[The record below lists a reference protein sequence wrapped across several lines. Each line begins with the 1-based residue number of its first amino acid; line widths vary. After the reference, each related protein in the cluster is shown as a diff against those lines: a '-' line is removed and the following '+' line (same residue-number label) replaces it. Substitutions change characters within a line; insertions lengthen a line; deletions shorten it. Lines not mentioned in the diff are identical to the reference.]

1 MSAPRDPAW
10 VVAAARF
17 YDACLWLYPRALR
30 DAHGDEMRQ
39 AFRDRCREVARGRR
53 SGLQFAVEL
62 APDLSGSATRAQLD
76 AGRGNDARVI
86 PGLLILV
93 GLAVALATQPLW
105 SGSAV
110 NGMKAVESIWLM
122 WREQREVSR
131 ADAVLQ
137 RLSGE
142 LVATKSPDA
151 VATAALLQQARA
163 EQERWYAGPL
173 LGEPSW
179 DANAQPHPLYFSE
192 AAADASQLAGRVAA
206 GHAQAPALAIAA
218 QACTIRGGCKVDFV
232 IGRLLAAEP
241 RNALGWMLAFKRASQ
256 RGDDAAMQ
264 AALQGAAAADY
275 YDSYKARVYALLQ
288 RQLAASGEVDAET
301 SAILAEHVTRMR
313 QVPTA
318 DWHNDLRSRCSF
330 GNWPTPPTTRWLDER
345 PRGVAVGLAATAAGP
360 RPDHPRGRARDAR
373 RGLAATG
380 GVEGWHPPRR
390 AGPRLDALDRL
401 RLGALECE
409 LGGGR
414 WRPAFVAT
422 LAASPGPVRACA
434 GRFRCVP
441 GRLRPP
447 SGNDGASLAAPC
459 ARRSCCSRP
468 EKPA

>member
-62 APDLSGSATRAQLD
+62 APDLFGSATRAQLD

-93 GLAVALATQPLW
+93 GLALALATQPLW

-163 EQERWYAGPL
+163 EQVRWYAAPL

-179 DANAQPHPLYFSE
+179 DANAQPHTLYFSE

-330 GNWPTPPTTRWLDER
+330 GNWPTPPTTRWLDAHPESR
-345 PRGVAVGLAATAAGP
+345 AGCLRVAGVLAGSTNDLEASLWGWRQLRRVHAPITPEGVRAMRDAAWLQRVALRAGIHPDVQGHGWTPWTASDWARWNASWAAGDGDLP
-360 RPDHPRGRARDAR
+360 SLQRWLQAQGQSAHAPAGFDAFP
-373 RGLAATG
+373 G
-380 GVEGWHPPRR
+380 G
-390 AGPRLDALDRL
+390 
-401 RLGALECE
+401 
-409 LGGGR
+409 
-414 WRPAFVAT
+414 
-422 LAASPGPVRACA
+422 
-434 GRFRCVP
+434 
-441 GRLRPP
+441 
-447 SGNDGASLAAPC
+447 
-459 ARRSCCSRP
+459 
-468 EKPA
+468 